1 MWYNCRGQSS
11 WACILV
17 RAGVTQWGPVSDCV
31 GEVVVRVTLVTD
43 HLDSHSSHTHYCNPG
58 FPSHCGSATYI
69 FNGLEWLCKCVL
81 WQVVVKSQT
90 VL

>member
-1 MWYNCRGQSS
+1 M
-11 WACILV
+11 AV

-58 FPSHCGSATYI
+58 FPSHCGSGTIHFKWFRMALQMC
-69 FNGLEWLCKCVL
+69 FVAGGG
-81 WQVVVKSQT
+81 QKST